1 MILITENRQDKMAER
16 RMQLDLQVSLLVDQK
31 LSKLIDMI
39 DELRR
44 EIRPGEKEHDPQAEA
59 MKETVDPHQA
69 VSTLDRLIEEVEEE
83 E

>member
-31 LSKLIDMI
+31 LSKLIDMV

-44 EIRPGEKEHDPQAEA
+44 EIRPGEKQHDPQAEA